1 MSTLAVGLLLAL
13 VASVALNGAF
23 LLQHAGAADAADID
37 PRHPIATLVSL
48 LRSPLWAVGAVVG
61 MTGWALHVAALSR
74 APLSLVQAFVAGGLA
89 LAAPMAAF
97 GLRHRLQP
105 AERTGVALMV
115 VALLALSAGLHGEG
129 RHAHYQPVALGVYAG
144 VLGLGAVLLCAVKAE
159 HRRAAALGLA
169 GGLLYGIADLSIKA
183 LTGQHGIG
191 SVVRSPW
198 LVVAGAATLCAF
210 FAFQR
215 GLQRGRPITVIALM
229 TAGTNVA
236 TIAGGLLVFSDPLG
250 RTPALAILHAAAFVL
265 VAVAAWWLAPTQASL
280 SVPEADLAV
289 EARSGESSR
298 SASLAARR

>member
-13 VASVALNGAF
+13 VASVALNAAY
-23 LLQHAGAADAADID
+23 LLQHAGSTTAADID
-37 PRHPIATLVSL
+37 PRHPVATFVSL
-48 LRSPLWAVGAVVG
+48 LRSPLWAVGALVG

-115 VALLALSAGLHGEG
+115 VALLGLAAGLHGEG
-129 RHAHYQPVALGVYAG
+129 RHASYSAGALAVYAAILGV
-144 VLGLGAVLLCAVKAE
+144 GAALLCVFLRD

-169 GGLLYGIADLSIKA
+169 GGLLYGIADLAIKA
-183 LTGQHGIG
+183 LTGEHHLGAVA
-191 SVVRSPW
+191 SSPW
-198 LVVAGAATLCAF
+198 LVVAGVATLCAF

-215 GLQRGRPITVIALM
+215 GLQAGRPITVIALM

-236 TIAGGLLVFSDPLG
+236 AIIGGLLVFSDPLG
-250 RTPALAILHAAAFVL
+250 RTPALGALHAAAFVL
-265 VAVAAWWLAPTQASL
+265 VAVAAWWLAPSQASL
-280 SVPEADLAV
+280 AT
-289 EARSGESSR
+289 
-298 SASLAARR
+298 AA